1 VCYARIDSEGTRY
14 LLGDMAGHLFML
26 LLNYEKNPD
35 GTFKIKD
42 PKVDLLGKLFNNN
55 IYYSLN
61 FNKFLTHVF

>member
-1 VCYARIDSEGTRY
+1 MCYARIDSEGTRY

-42 PKVDLLGKLFNNN
+42 PKVDLLG
-55 IYYSLN
+55 
-61 FNKFLTHVF
+61 